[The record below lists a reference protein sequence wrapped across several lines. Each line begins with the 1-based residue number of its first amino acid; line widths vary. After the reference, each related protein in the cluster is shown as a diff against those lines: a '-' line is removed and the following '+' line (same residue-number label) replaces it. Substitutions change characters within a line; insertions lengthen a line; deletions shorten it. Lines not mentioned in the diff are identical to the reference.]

1 MVSLPG
7 QSFPVWICNSGT
19 GRSRFTYWAYAH
31 DPTNR
36 TTFLSQ
42 LSKQGMAARPTGS
55 QPVSLK
61 FLSHFQRGLKVLPAQ
76 QWAPYEGTWKPCT
89 SPPLE
94 FKLKTSAVQ
103 DPQSSEQLHRED
115 SKLWPQNGKEQR
127 VRRNTVSDGKAEAL
141 SERPSSLPL
150 VPAGSPGRWPAL
162 PSLSLTVGSSCHHTL
177 FQVHQFTQVPLLHSR
192 FIFSRE
198 ITQHN

>member
-7 QSFPVWICNSGT
+7 QSFPVWICSSGT
-19 GRSRFTYWAYAH
+19 GRSRFTYWAYAY

-42 LSKQGMAARPTGS
+42 LSTQGMATRPTGS

-61 FLSHFQRGLKVLPAQ
+61 LVSHFQRGLEVLPAQ
-76 QWAPYEGTWKPCT
+76 QRAPYKGTWKPCT

-103 DPQSSEQLHRED
+103 DPQSSYIEKIINSGLRM
-115 SKLWPQNGKEQR
+115 GIEQR
-127 VRRNTVSDGKAEAL
+127 VRRNSVRWKGRGAFREAL
-141 SERPSSLPL
+141 FTAAGTCRVPRPLASTALPL
-150 VPAGSPGRWPAL
+150 LDCRQQL
-162 PSLSLTVGSSCHHTL
+162 PSHVVPGTSVHTGTFAAQSIHF
-177 FQVHQFTQVPLLHSR
+177 FQGDHS
-192 FIFSRE
+192 
-198 ITQHN
+198 T